1 MLMGLKLTVLDEAY
15 QSIDLQQTLT
25 PEEIGDPFGRLS
37 FIRGDAGVWTI
48 FALFRGRRRSEE
60 VH

>member
-1 MLMGLKLTVLDEAY
+1 MLMGLKLTIYDEAY
-15 QSIDLQQTLT
+15 QFIDLRQTRI
-25 PEEIGDPFGRLS
+25 PKEIVVPFGRLS

-48 FALFRGRRRSEE
+48 FALFRGRMRSEE